1 MCSCSF
7 YSKLTPAKY
16 SACSV
21 SLLHQV
27 WYDYA
32 RWHADA
38 GSGVAQATACLVRA
52 VAALPN
58 CLLLH
63 FALADLQEAQG
74 QTEAAREVGLCSV
87 WSNQRCALKDQHC
100 DLPSPKLART
110 ALRRKALFQP
120 EVQHEK

>member
-1 MCSCSF
+1 
-7 YSKLTPAKY
+7 
-16 SACSV
+16 V
-21 SLLHQV
+21 HQV

-74 QTEAAREVGLCSV
+74 HTDAAREVRPTCSIML
-87 WSNQRCALKDQHC
+87 SSCRFFAGG
-100 DLPSPKLART
+100 
-110 ALRRKALFQP
+110 
-120 EVQHEK
+120 

>member
-1 MCSCSF
+1 M
-7 YSKLTPAKY
+7 
-16 SACSV
+16 
-21 SLLHQV
+21 

-74 QTEAAREVGLCSV
+74 QTDAAREVRLCSV

-100 DLPSPKLART
+100 GCTQVCYPLLMART
-110 ALRRKALFQP
+110 ALGCSDLFQP
-120 EVQHEK
+120 ELQHEK